1 LQVLGQGQ
9 HANVIFFLLKVKV
22 IQYGKWLRWIPKG
35 NHFSTSLEY
44 KLISKLRRNSAFE
57 VLYKC
62 CSFSARYPLCIHV
75 YKIPTTNKIIQLSPY
90 GLQQA
95 ITILLTLNLTI
106 YHIAQVLHFF
116 VDASFEKKLAFTT
129 DLPNTKKY
137 FSRIVVF
144 EWNQICEQCS

>member
-1 LQVLGQGQ
+1 MLVPPHLWSCKVIQPPICVSIPPWQNIRLNMPLQVLGQGQ

-75 YKIPTTNKIIQLSPY
+75 YMIPTTNKIIQLSPY

-95 ITILLTLNLTI
+95 ITILLTLN
-106 YHIAQVLHFF
+106 
-116 VDASFEKKLAFTT
+116 
-129 DLPNTKKY
+129 
-137 FSRIVVF
+137 
-144 EWNQICEQCS
+144 